1 MALCVLEFF
10 CYPSESAHNED
21 ILEVIGDSAG
31 IVLTAAG
38 AAVVHIIVLAG
49 SGNDLGAHRLAAAVT
64 GGNLFT
70 GSLAGWVGL
79 DSGSGVVMGTGS
91 GNATTDA
98 LAILIAVAVGI
109 DQRLSQIVADRA
121 LLGDLTLNGAGRC
134 SVISLNIVVLMVRIQ
149 CATFGAA
156 SLCVIGVRLL
166 CHGFRPGMAT
176 AGAFKALDTFGSA
189 GRFGGNHTG
198 SLMLVAGIVS
208 TAVLALEVLVFVV
221 SSTCRDDGLAIG
233 FAAFSTCLM
242 GVVTVSLTGRILSL
256 HVFPGVGQL
265 LNHSLCGKDLTADRA
280 LLAGSQAGSSTG
292 RCNSIHNHL
301 IVLKCI
307 NFYILPNSAAFALTL
322 VELHTFNVAGSF
334 LEYSDIPIVTQCI
347 HSNILTVST
356 DRALKDTNCVFFT
369 SSYFS
374 FFCPEIQ
381 FVSMFSG
388 GRDRF
393 QTTQDSFTGRTLF
406 TCCFTI
412 FRASSRNFIHIY
424 IIMRQFVDLFLL
436 YLITTGAL
444 DGFSAFSGTGGSLR
458 NGFRTGKVMPQCLN
472 RNVFI
477 ITANCTLMDTY
488 SRFGAGC
495 FFTLLSPGDK
505 FVVMLSGSWD
515 SLQTTERLIA
525 DRALDTSSFACL
537 RTSGR
542 HFLHIYTGMFQLRD
556 IYFFCFST
564 AGALYSL
571 FTSSSTSSR

>member
-64 GGNLFT
+64 GSNLFT

-189 GRFGGNHTG
+189 GRFGGDHTG

-256 HVFPGVGQL
+256 YVFPGVGQL

-280 LLAGSQAGSSTG
+280 LLAGSQAGSGTG
-292 RCNSIHNHL
+292 RCNGIHSYMVVTGSRNCF
-301 IVLKCI
+301 IG
-307 NFYILPNSAAFALTL
+307 PNTATLALTL
-322 VELHTFNVAGSF
+322 NKLISVNDTSRFPKHSDFLITAQSWGSDMNIIIAAAGTVKHIYTSIRTCSLLIIRMLLIENMVMAKLGYHCLSYQIAF
-334 LEYSDIPIVTQCI
+334 RLAPCTIMICI
-347 HSNILTVST
+347 
-356 DRALKDTNCVFFT
+356 CFT
-369 SSYFS
+369 SSA
-374 FFCPEIQ
+374 FC
-381 FVSMFSG
+381 
-388 GRDRF
+388 
-393 QTTQDSFTGRTLF
+393 
-406 TCCFTI
+406 
-412 FRASSRNFIHIY
+412 
-424 IIMRQFVDLFLL
+424 
-436 YLITTGAL
+436 
-444 DGFSAFSGTGGSLR
+444 
-458 NGFRTGKVMPQCLN
+458 
-472 RNVFI
+472 
-477 ITANCTLMDTY
+477 
-488 SRFGAGC
+488 
-495 FFTLLSPGDK
+495 
-505 FVVMLSGSWD
+505 
-515 SLQTTERLIA
+515 
-525 DRALDTSSFACL
+525 TSS
-537 RTSGR
+537 
-542 HFLHIYTGMFQLRD
+542 
-556 IYFFCFST
+556 
-564 AGALYSL
+564 
-571 FTSSSTSSR
+571 